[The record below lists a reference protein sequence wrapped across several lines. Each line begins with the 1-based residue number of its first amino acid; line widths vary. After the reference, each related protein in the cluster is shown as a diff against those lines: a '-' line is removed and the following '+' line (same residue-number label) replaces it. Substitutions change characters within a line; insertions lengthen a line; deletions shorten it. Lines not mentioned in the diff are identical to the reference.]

1 VLSPSDFIML
11 KKLSTKIHTR
21 KSHAEL
27 AANSCH
33 C

>member
-1 VLSPSDFIML
+1 ML